1 MGAAAFSLS
10 MGGRLSNGAMDQKPL
25 PLEPGSTSSRLPHC
39 SVVVATR
46 NRSSNLRRLLEGL
59 VQQAGAPA
67 FEVVVADNGSLDDT
81 SAVID
86 SFRSELTLH
95 SVRVLEPG
103 KGRALNAALALAQG
117 EIIVFTDD
125 DVMPAPDWL
134 NRLYASALANPDKN
148 IFGGKIRVDEAPVPN
163 WIRKSFNLMG
173 LLTARHDKGERD
185 TIYPS
190 GEYPLGP
197 NMAIRQEIL
206 NATARPYPEDMGPG
220 TGQPVGD
227 EVFFFMQFSPPE
239 ATDRLYIAGAVVTHE
254 VEEEN
259 IKFPSALR
267 RAWLAGRSRAWENM
281 PSDNSLTRI
290 ASAKQTILRRL
301 QTCRSLRE
309 LACLSARYM
318 GYRWGVRE
326 RRVQGVQ

>member
-1 MGAAAFSLS
+1 MCE
-10 MGGRLSNGAMDQKPL
+10 KPQI
-25 PLEPGSTSSRLPHC
+25 

-46 NRSSNLRRLLEGL
+46 NRAQALERLLVGL
-59 VQQAGAPA
+59 QRQANAPA

-81 SAVID
+81 PAVIGA
-86 SFRSELTLH
+86 FRSEFALN
-95 SVRVLEPG
+95 SVHVPKPG

-125 DVMPAPDWL
+125 DVMPEPDWL
-134 NRLYASALANPDKN
+134 NRLYGSALANPDKD
-148 IFGGKIRVDEAPVPN
+148 IFGGKIRVDETPVPN
-163 WIRKSFNLMG
+163 WIRQSFNLMG

-185 TIYPS
+185 TVYPS

-197 NMAIRQEIL
+197 NMAIRREL
-206 NATARPYPEDMGPG
+206 LKSVPRRYPEDMGPG

-227 EVFFFMQFSPPE
+227 EASFFMQFSPPE

-281 PSDNSLTRI
+281 PSDSSLTRI
-290 ASAKQTILRRL
+290 ASAKQTILSRL

-309 LACLSARYM
+309 LACLTARYM

-326 RRVQGVQ
+326 RRIESAQW